1 MESPTPITIAKDDLA
16 SPWERLGAAII
27 DGLLMGVP
35 WGFVMVILFLDGEPA
50 SARVPLSFTL
60 AGTVLAATYEIVGTA
75 LFGQTVGK
83 HVVGIRVCSG
93 RDLDR
98 PGWLR
103 AGKRW
108 GIYLVAGY
116 VPFVGWLLTALIP
129 LPLTWDQNR
138 QGLHDKFADTLV
150 LRNHAVPWAG

>member
-1 MESPTPITIAKDDLA
+1 MESPTPITITRDDLA
-16 SPWERLGAAII
+16 SPWQRVGAATI
-27 DGLLMGVP
+27 DGLLMGFP
-35 WGFVMVILFLDGEPA
+35 WGVLVVILFYDQDSSSL
-50 SARVPLSFTL
+50 RVPLPVTL
-60 AGTVLAATYEIVGTA
+60 AFGVLAAAYEVVGTA
-75 LFGQTVGK
+75 MVGQTVGK

-108 GIYLVAGY
+108 GLFAVAGY
-116 VPFVGWLLTALIP
+116 VPFVGWLLSLAIP
-129 LPLTWDQNR
+129 LPVLWDQSR

-150 LRNHAVPWAG
+150 LRNHAVPWA